1 MSNIVMLFACLVL
14 GVVLRRSGRLPETA
28 PAAFNGFILNA
39 ALPALILLQ
48 IHAVRFTPAL
58 LFPAAMPWLMFAI
71 GCGFFFLLGR
81 ALRFTPETTGALT
94 IAGGL
99 ANTSFVGL
107 PMIEA
112 FYGRADMAI
121 GIVVDQLGTYLV
133 LSTLGLAVIAFY
145 ARADRRTF
153 GVVRRIATFPPL
165 IALVIACVPVAYPTW
180 LVEVLRRLGDT
191 VAPLALVSVG
201 LQLSLAS
208 LRGNLR
214 ALAGGLAFKLALGP
228 LAVMAVYM
236 WLLHAHG
243 ETIRVT
249 LFEAAM
255 GPQIGGAVVASQSG
269 LDPPLIS
276 LLVAIGITLSFATLP
291 VWWYVLQAV

>member
-1 MSNIVMLFACLVL
+1 MLFACLVL

-228 LAVMAVYM
+228 LAVMAVYV